1 VGNWGEAGEVISPAV
16 KGGAI
21 QSLFPALPHLAEG
34 DSAVQ
39 AVGGAPTPASLCCT
53 PQGTPGVLNDAL
65 LTHRFERMKV
75 MCGPFAARIWPTG
88 PILW

>member
-1 VGNWGEAGEVISPAV
+1 MEARVSLSCSHEAANPLAYLPVLEARVGNWGEAGEVISPAV

-39 AVGGAPTPASLCCT
+39 AVGGAPTPASLCE
-53 PQGTPGVLNDAL
+53 V
-65 LTHRFERMKV
+65 
-75 MCGPFAARIWPTG
+75 FA
-88 PILW
+88 